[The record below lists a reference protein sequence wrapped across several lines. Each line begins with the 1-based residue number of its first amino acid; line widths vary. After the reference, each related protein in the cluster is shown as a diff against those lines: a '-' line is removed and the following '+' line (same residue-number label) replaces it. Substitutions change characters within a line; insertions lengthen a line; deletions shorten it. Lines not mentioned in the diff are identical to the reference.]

1 MPLNDEEWRAFINE
15 YNGVIDDV
23 EEALTA
29 TLARNGLDF
38 EALRDRGEIPSGEAQ
53 ALLDTAR
60 EAGVRIQD
68 RLNAYG
74 RRLLQMRERGS
85 CDERPAP

>member
-15 YNGVIDDV
+15 YNGVMRDV
-23 EEALTA
+23 EEALAA
-29 TLARNGLDF
+29 TVERNRSDL

-53 ALLDTAR
+53 ALIDTAR
-60 EAGVRIQD
+60 EALVRVQG

-74 RRLLQMRERGS
+74 RRLLQMREAG
-85 CDERPAP
+85 EL